1 MEIKGLTLSYTKKI
15 REDKVLIL
23 SNTKVTSEYRRLFCV
38 TLKLQPELG
47 DANFELHQNDSKME
61 IQQN

>member
-1 MEIKGLTLSYTKKI
+1 MELTSSYTKKI
-15 REDKVLIL
+15 GEHRVFIL

-47 DANFELHQNDSKME
+47 DANFELHQNDRKME